1 MIMSGAAGAVPTIK
15 MTPARRRCFVMLTI
29 FAFIV
34 CSLRSNQHT
43 ADSHIRGFFNAR
55 DAQHL

>member
-1 MIMSGAAGAVPTIK
+1 
-15 MTPARRRCFVMLTI
+15 MLTI

-43 ADSHIRGFFNAR
+43 ADSRIRSFFNSR